1 MEPVTTWAA
10 PQNVNFIL
18 SRIPILPSE
27 PRPKEAVAC
36 FQNRDRKGVGHP
48 AKANARLV
56 PRASTDRFGMDADAE
71 EADGYRCVP
80 GRAGSFGIPGLVAAD
95 HAAPGL
101 LPRRQ
106 HLLGLW
112 AKPGHGRW
120 ISHRKPAR
128 AAVPNQVSAALPR
141 VAGRDLETRSPVSS
155 EPAAGH
161 ALCLAAVAAVS
172 GRVVVPAIRI
182 RIQPA

>member
-36 FQNRDRKGVGHP
+36 FQNRDRKGVGRP

-56 PRASTDRFGMDADAE
+56 PRASTDRFGMDADAA

-95 HAAPGL
+95 HAALGL

-106 HLLGLW
+106 HLLGIR
-112 AKPGHGRW
+112 AQPGHGRR
-120 ISHRKPAR
+120 ISYPEPAR
-128 AAVPNQVSAALPR
+128 AAISNQISAALPR
-141 VAGRDLETRSPVSS
+141 AAGRDLETQSRVSS
-155 EPAAGH
+155 KPAVGH
-161 ALCLAAVAAVS
+161 ALRLDAVAAVS
-172 GRVVVPAIRI
+172 GRVVVPA
-182 RIQPA
+182 